1 MEYKLFKVTYS
12 DDPSRLA
19 GGETLEKL
27 TTTLMRPIGS
37 NAGSIRKMNRF
48 KGLKI
53 HNISLINKGK
63 IGKN

>member
-19 GGETLEKL
+19 GGETLEKF
-27 TTTLMRPIGS
+27 TTTLMRPKGS

-53 HNISLINKGK
+53 HNISLVGTKN